1 MGLLQQLAAVAI
13 RNKVLAALRSHCPD
27 SLRNDLEALLADA
40 GAVDVIQ
47 HFVASALS
55 HPESLTSDALLALPL
70 PQEAGKLLSH
80 NRELTDYL
88 LSVARSHL
96 QR

>member
-27 SLRNDLEALLADA
+27 SLKDDLEALLADA
-40 GAVDVIQ
+40 KAVDVIQ
-47 HFVASALS
+47 HFVSSSLT
-55 HPESLTSDALLALPL
+55 HPESLTREALLSLPL
-70 PQEAGKLLSH
+70 PQEVGELLSH

-88 LSVARSHL
+88 LSTARSHL

>member
-27 SLRNDLEALLADA
+27 SLKDDLETLLADTR
-40 GAVDVIQ
+40 AVDVIQ
-47 HFVASALS
+47 RFVASALS
-55 HPESLTSDALLALPL
+55 RPESLTREALLALPL
-70 PQEAGKLLSH
+70 PQEAGRLLSS
-80 NRELTDYL
+80 RPELTDYL
-88 LSVARSHL
+88 LSMARSHG